1 MPDYLDALF
10 EKAKAKKDAKQPGKP
25 EDAAQ
30 KKAVKPEPAKKNP
43 AQIQQA
49 QGKKPWHTEPKPLP
63 GKKNLILE
71 QMRSEEPEK
80 AQSEDKEDEEK
91 KAAKEVMLAKQKIAE
106 IKSTLPPQ
114 ENINAPQNP
123 ESVPE
128 EQKSTAER
136 ELETSEKKLIDSYGN
151 AKIYELPG
159 QPLLYYW
166 IPVPRPVG
174 AEKTIINTIKE
185 AATRVI
191 SITPYKIR
199 DPEQRKNVYYQKVL
213 EILRDSP
220 ELNIP
225 KTRFDFYAN
234 TVIREMIGYGIID
247 DLIHDDK
254 LEEIMVIAPNR
265 PVYIFHRKYGM
276 MITNIEFYNDNEI
289 QDLVNRI
296 ARQIGRRVD
305 ISSPLLDARLPD
317 GSRVNATIPPAS
329 VQGSTLT
336 IRKFRE
342 DPYTIIDLI
351 KNKTIEAET
360 AAFLWACT
368 DGLGTKPANILIS
381 GGTGSGKTTTLNV
394 LATFIPETE
403 RIISI
408 EDTAE
413 LNLPLKHW
421 IRMEARPPGLEGT
434 GEVTLDILTKNSLRM
449 RPDRIIVGEIRHDE
463 AFSLFT
469 AFNTGHDGCLTGE
482 AKIALT
488 SGIREIGQF
497 TEEQLQKNGSR
508 KEGEWEV
515 CTVGDE
521 HINSVDG
528 KGKVNRQKIVQAR
541 RRPFTGNVYHIKLAS
556 GSELTCTGNHPFYTL
571 ADNIQQARA
580 DTLKEGQNIATPR
593 KLLREENAKETE
605 SEYWSGL
612 LHGDGNITYY
622 KRQRKKNGK
631 QYLCNEGSINLYTEE
646 ETIIPKFINYMKE
659 NLDGTH
665 VKIVNPRPQK
675 QCYEAHISG
684 FKKTAKIMEMLDIPA
699 GSRQKAKMSNSHY
712 TNSLRGFVAGF
723 FDAEGHVDANNNA
736 IVISC
741 ANEHYIDFFRYA
753 LLTEGITSRK
763 YESRAHN
770 SRWYR
775 LYIYGIDQVE
785 KFYKTYPV
793 KFPEKIRKIEELL
806 GRGKESNTNTDT
818 IECNGTI
825 IKLLKTAKKEKG
837 YSNSEIAR
845 MAGLTQGAI
854 SFYKRRERTPSRRAV
869 GALAKAFE
877 SAGIESS
884 KLKLLAESDI
894 FWDKVIAIHSYP
906 YNGFVYDLTV
916 SEERQ
921 TGRNP
926 HNFVAQG
933 IIVGNSLGTVH
944 ANSAQETIVR
954 VTNPPMNVPQVMLSG
969 LDIIVVQH
977 RLHDRKMGTIRR
989 ITEIAQV
996 TGALEG
1002 KPKTEA
1008 VYLRDPV
1015 TDSLKR
1021 TKAQIN
1027 YAQKLQEL
1035 AGMSK
1040 KDFDDEVKDRAA
1052 YLEKLVKENRRSM
1065 KEISEAVKQ
1074 YSMKKK

>member
-49 QGKKPWHTEPKPLP
+49 QGKKPWHTEPKPLL

-114 ENINAPQNP
+114 ENINAPQDP

-136 ELETSEKKLIDSYGN
+136 ELETSQKKLVESYGN

-234 TVIREMIGYGIID
+234 TVIREMVGYGIID

-469 AFNTGHDGCLTGE
+469 AFNTGHDG
-482 AKIALT
+482 
-488 SGIREIGQF
+488 
-497 TEEQLQKNGSR
+497 
-508 KEGEWEV
+508 
-515 CTVGDE
+515 
-521 HINSVDG
+521 
-528 KGKVNRQKIVQAR
+528 
-541 RRPFTGNVYHIKLAS
+541 
-556 GSELTCTGNHPFYTL
+556 
-571 ADNIQQARA
+571 
-580 DTLKEGQNIATPR
+580 
-593 KLLREENAKETE
+593 
-605 SEYWSGL
+605 
-612 LHGDGNITYY
+612 
-622 KRQRKKNGK
+622 
-631 QYLCNEGSINLYTEE
+631 
-646 ETIIPKFINYMKE
+646 
-659 NLDGTH
+659 
-665 VKIVNPRPQK
+665 
-675 QCYEAHISG
+675 
-684 FKKTAKIMEMLDIPA
+684 
-699 GSRQKAKMSNSHY
+699 
-712 TNSLRGFVAGF
+712 
-723 FDAEGHVDANNNA
+723 
-736 IVISC
+736 
-741 ANEHYIDFFRYA
+741 
-753 LLTEGITSRK
+753 
-763 YESRAHN
+763 
-770 SRWYR
+770 
-775 LYIYGIDQVE
+775 
-785 KFYKTYPV
+785 
-793 KFPEKIRKIEELL
+793 
-806 GRGKESNTNTDT
+806 
-818 IECNGTI
+818 
-825 IKLLKTAKKEKG
+825 
-837 YSNSEIAR
+837 
-845 MAGLTQGAI
+845 
-854 SFYKRRERTPSRRAV
+854 
-869 GALAKAFE
+869 
-877 SAGIESS
+877 
-884 KLKLLAESDI
+884 
-894 FWDKVIAIHSYP
+894 
-906 YNGFVYDLTV
+906 
-916 SEERQ
+916 
-921 TGRNP
+921 
-926 HNFVAQG
+926 
-933 IIVGNSLGTVH
+933 SLGTVH